1 MVNNICELIN
11 VSKKYGNYSVLRH
24 INMSIAQGEMIA
36 ITGKSGAGKTT
47 ILNTIGM
54 LEQPDEGSIKLFGN
68 DLPHPRSSHAVK
80 LLRNHISYLFQNY
93 ALIDNATIDANLDVA
108 LAYSKKSKSEK
119 KLLKINALSQ
129 VGLNL
134 SLKQKVHELSGG
146 EQQRVAIARVI
157 LKPCELILADEPTGS
172 LDGHNRDD
180 ILALLQQLNSEGKTL
195 IIVTHDSAVAQACSR
210 IINI

>member
-1 MVNNICELIN
+1 MINNVCELIN
-11 VSKKYGNYSVLRH
+11 VSKKYGNHSVLRH
-24 INMSIAQGEMIA
+24 MNMSIAQGEMIA

-68 DLPHPRSSHAVK
+68 DLPRPHSSCALK
-80 LLRNHISYLFQNY
+80 LLRNRISYLFQNY
-93 ALIDNATIDANLDVA
+93 ALIDNATIETNLDVA

-119 KLLKINALSQ
+119 RRLKLEALSR
-129 VGLNL
+129 VGLDL
-134 SLKQKVHELSGG
+134 SLKQKIHELSGG

-172 LDGHNRDD
+172 LDANNRDD
-180 ILALLQQLNSEGKTL
+180 ILSLLRQINSEGKTL
-195 IIVTHDSAVAQACSR
+195 IIVTHDSTVAHACNR
-210 IINI
+210 VINL